1 MYHKFLKIARK
12 QSSNQH
18 QARRNHPQTCCEYS
32 KYTFRRTPS
41 LEARLLWDVHQ
52 QGHQPRTFILQFLN
66 FELSPWWQNVT
77 KSCSSLIL
85 QSKSELLQIT
95 FTQFVKRIIKVI
107 AWKSSDVSKQI
118 KKCQSQQIN
127 LDRRD
132 AGHKT
137 CNIIPVG
144 ISVCYIV
151 PICGH
156 NWYKNM
162 SCYYWYLR
170 CGVLDG

>member
-1 MYHKFLKIARK
+1 METKINAQWNQQLMLPLRVIKLKVGLITMDFHSTETG
-12 QSSNQH
+12 SSD
-18 QARRNHPQTCCEYS
+18 
-32 KYTFRRTPS
+32 
-41 LEARLLWDVHQ
+41 LWDVHQ

-77 KSCSSLIL
+77 KSCSSLIV

-95 FTQFVKRIIKVI
+95 FAQFVKRIIVI